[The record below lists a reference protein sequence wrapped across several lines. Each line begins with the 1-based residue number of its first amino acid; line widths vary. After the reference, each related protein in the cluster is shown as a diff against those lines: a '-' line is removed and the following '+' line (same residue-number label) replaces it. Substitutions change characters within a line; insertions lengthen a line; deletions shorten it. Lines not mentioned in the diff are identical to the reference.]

1 MGSKLGSS
9 AAADTG
15 NRGRGRNFRTCMLEL
30 DSLQHSVVF
39 VKEGHGSPFMPGQTG
54 LRNCGRRNALCHSL
68 SGRHRFTCRASNRS
82 CSPFTAFLIRL
93 I

>member
-30 DSLQHSVVF
+30 DSLQDSVVF
-39 VKEGHGSPFMPGQTG
+39 VKEGPGSPFMPGQTA
-54 LRNCGRRNALCHSL
+54 LRICGRMNALCRSL
-68 SGRHRFTCRASNRS
+68 SLAGIALRAGRQIEVVLHSHHS
-82 CSPFTAFLIRL
+82 
-93 I
+93 